1 MLCSDGR
8 GFGRVLLTIGM
19 EVLLPDLE
27 QNQKY
32 LREMIYF

>member
-1 MLCSDGR
+1 MLCSTEEASE
-8 GFGRVLLTIGM
+8 RVLLTIGM